1 MGRASLSDLCPNTF
15 HKAEAGA
22 RASGLVFSSCAGVV
36 LYPIILEI
44 KLGSRRRKKRLV
56 RD

>member
-15 HKAEAGA
+15 HKAEAGV
-22 RASGLVFSSCAGVV
+22 RASGLIFWSCAGVV